1 MKSLYPW
8 EEPLNKMQE
17 ACQHFSKLL
26 DPKALDRVQSLVLLS
41 KLADFLENLQA
52 CLKRLPTVE
61 EIARP
66 GQTLKETIHSLK
78 AETEKQA
85 NVLRAL
91 REELKQLAGIEAKW
105 EQQQKEVQALEE
117 RLKDLR
123 RLQKLVESDALEKLR
138 EQVAYLERQQALLE
152 AGELEQALR
161 EKAQSFVRL
170 SEAQLQ
176 HLNREAKDLLQQA
189 EAKEQELA
197 ITLTRLE
204 EARERYR
211 RAYEAW
217 EQYRKELE
225 KYEEADR
232 RVAQALPESAER
244 RGALEALEQVRALLR
259 AAEEAL
265 RIAIENNE
273 RMHQRGQFY
282 LGG

>member
-1 MKSLYPW
+1 MGNPW
-8 EEPLNKMQE
+8 EEPLNQMRE
-17 ACQHFSKLL
+17 ACQNFSKQL
-26 DPKALDRVQSLVLLS
+26 DPKTLDRVQALVLLS
-41 KLADFLENLQA
+41 KFADFLEDFQA

-66 GQTLKETIHSLK
+66 GQTLKESIRSLK

-85 NVLRAL
+85 DALRAL
-91 REELKQLAGIEAKW
+91 REELEQLADIEAKW
-105 EQQQKEVQALEE
+105 EQQQKEIQALEE

-152 AGELEQALR
+152 AGELEQALQ
-161 EKAQSFVRL
+161 KGAQSFVRL

-176 HLNREAKDLLQQA
+176 HLNRDAKDLLQLA
-189 EAKEQELA
+189 EAKEQELT
-197 ITLTRLE
+197 ITWTRLE

-211 RAYEAW
+211 RAHEAW

-244 RGALEALEQVRALLR
+244 KDALEALEQVRALLR
-259 AAEEAL
+259 MADEAL

-273 RMHQRGQFY
+273 RTHQREQFY
-282 LGG
+282 LGGSS

>member
-1 MKSLYPW
+1 MENLWK
-8 EEPLNKMQE
+8 EPLNQMQE
-17 ACQHFSKLL
+17 ACQNFHKLL
-26 DPKALDRVQSLVLLS
+26 DTKVLDRVQALALLS
-41 KLADFLENLQA
+41 KFADFLENLQA
-52 CLKRLPTVE
+52 CMKRLPAVE

-66 GQTLKETIHSLK
+66 GQTLKETINSLK
-78 AETEKQA
+78 AEIEKQA
-85 NVLRAL
+85 SVLRAL
-91 REELKQLAGIEAKW
+91 REELEQLVGIEAKW
-105 EQQQKEVQALEE
+105 EQQQKEIQTLEE

-152 AGELEQALR
+152 AGELEQALQKR
-161 EKAQSFVRL
+161 AQIFIRL

-176 HLNREAKDLLQQA
+176 HLNREAKNMLQLA
-189 EAKEQELA
+189 EAKEQELS
-197 ITLTRLE
+197 ITRARLE

-211 RAYEAW
+211 RAHEAW

-244 RGALEALEQVRALLR
+244 KDALEALEQARALLQ

-273 RMHQRGQFY
+273 RIHQREQIY
-282 LGG
+282 LGGSP